1 MTAGLQVDIRRPR
14 SVLQRLDQHG
24 PEVFGR
30 AFGAELRVA
39 LTARQPHARAHRL
52 SGKRFRARLAARGK
66 PPKLIIGAMMRK
78 LAHVAFGVVKSG
90 VPFNPALH
98 RA

>member
-52 SGKRFRARLAARGK
+52 QVTASAHDWLPAANRRNSSSA
-66 PPKLIIGAMMRK
+66 P
-78 LAHVAFGVVKSG
+78 
-90 VPFNPALH
+90 
-98 RA
+98 